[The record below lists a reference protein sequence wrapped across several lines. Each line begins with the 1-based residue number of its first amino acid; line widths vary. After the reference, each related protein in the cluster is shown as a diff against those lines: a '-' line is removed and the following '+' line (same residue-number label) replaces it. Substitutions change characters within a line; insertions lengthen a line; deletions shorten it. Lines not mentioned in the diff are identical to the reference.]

1 MGPVLLKM
9 LPFALGAI
17 APTMI
22 GLVVIFLTG
31 TRGLIKACAFILG
44 KYLFYVLWGL
54 ICLDLVDHLLSPGLK
69 VSKSV
74 SDTFILFAGLLLLIL
89 AVRNYFV
96 EDDPDAP
103 PPKFMTILAK
113 LGPIKLF
120 GLGIAISI
128 IQPRFIIFVLAGAS
142 IIAEAKL
149 SSTENIISIL
159 VLALLMVWA
168 MLIPLVVFLVMGEH
182 RADTMKSMRTRLMH
196 NQRKINVVVMGIF
209 GILMLFLGLTRIF

>member
-9 LPFALGAI
+9 LPFVLGAI

-31 TRGLIKACAFILG
+31 TRGLVKTCAFILG

-54 ICLDLVDHLLSPGLK
+54 ICLNLVDQISSPGLK
-69 VSKSV
+69 VSRSV
-74 SDTFILFAGLLLLIL
+74 SESFFLIAGLLLLIL

-96 EDDPDAP
+96 EDDPDAH

-113 LGPIKLF
+113 LGPVKLF
-120 GLGIAISI
+120 GLGIGISI
-128 IQPRFIIFVLAGAS
+128 IQPRFMIFVLLGAS
-142 IIAEAKL
+142 IIVEARL
-149 SSTENIISIL
+149 STTENFVSLL
-159 VLALLMVWA
+159 VLALLMVWP

-182 RADTMKSMRTRLMH
+182 GVDAMKSMRTWLMH
-196 NQRKINVVVMGIF
+196 NQRIINVVVMGVF
-209 GILMLFLGLTRIF
+209 GVILLFLGLTGIY